1 MRKLPVRLMCVVA
14 YSANQVM
21 EFNLPVRADKYA
33 LVAEAFGVKDDSA
46 DDETNA
52 RAAIK
57 AVAELS
63 IKVGTAMSIEQMG
76 GTPEIIAEA
85 VQQAITDVCILT
97 NARPATAADILGM
110 YEAAM
115 SDPVLYPVE
124 EAVASARL

>member
-1 MRKLPVRLMCVVA
+1 
-14 YSANQVM
+14 M
-21 EFNLPVRADKYA
+21 EFNLPVRAAKYA

-63 IKVGTAMSIEQMG
+63 ISVCTAMSIEQMG

-85 VQQAITDVCILT
+85 VKQAITDLCILS
-97 NARPATAADILGM
+97 NARPATSADILGM

-124 EAVASARL
+124 AAVASARL

>member
-1 MRKLPVRLMCVVA
+1 
-14 YSANQVM
+14 M
-21 EFNLPVRADKYA
+21 EFNLPVRADKYS

-63 IKVGTAMSIEQMG
+63 ISVGTAMSIEQMG

-85 VQQAITDVCILT
+85 VQQAITDVCILH
-97 NARPATAADILGM
+97 NARPATSADILGM

-115 SDPVLYPVE
+115 SDPVLYPVG
-124 EAVASARL
+124 EAVAAARL

>member
-1 MRKLPVRLMCVVA
+1 
-14 YSANQVM
+14 M

-33 LVAEAFGVKDDSA
+33 LIAEAFGVKDDSA

-63 IKVGTAMSIEQMG
+63 ISVGTAMSIEQMG

-85 VQQAITDVCILT
+85 VKQAITDLCILS
-97 NARPATAADILGM
+97 NARRATSSDILSM
-110 YEAAM
+110 YKAAM

-124 EAVASARL
+124 AAVASARL